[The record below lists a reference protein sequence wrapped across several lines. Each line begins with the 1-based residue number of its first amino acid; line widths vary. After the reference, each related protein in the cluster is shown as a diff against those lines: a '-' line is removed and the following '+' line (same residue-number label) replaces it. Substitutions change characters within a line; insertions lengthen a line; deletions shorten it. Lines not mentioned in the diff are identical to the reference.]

1 MDKTQIELLNKIRL
15 LENNKE
21 NNISRKVTLSDLIE
35 DTNSDSYN
43 MKDINIKNKV
53 TKDKI
58 AKEKIKDYRLQEEFG
73 EKKFIKP

>member
-1 MDKTQIELLNKIRL
+1 MDKTQIELLNKIRI

-21 NNISRKVTLSDLIE
+21 NNLVRKVKLSDLIE
-35 DTNSDSYN
+35 DTNSDNYN

-53 TKDKI
+53 KKDKNM
-58 AKEKIKDYRLQEEFG
+58 KDKIKDYRLQEEFG

>member
-1 MDKTQIELLNKIRL
+1 MDKTQIELLNKIKL
-15 LENNKE
+15 LENIKE
-21 NNISRKVTLSDLIE
+21 NNISRKIKLSDLIE

-53 TKDKI
+53 TKDKNM
-58 AKEKIKDYRLQEEFG
+58 KDKIKDYRLQEEFG

>member
-1 MDKTQIELLNKIRL
+1 MDRNQLELLNRIRL

-21 NNISRKVTLSDLIE
+21 NNHSRKVKLSDLIE

-53 TKDKI
+53 TKDKNM
-58 AKEKIKDYRLQEEFG
+58 KDKIKDYRLQEEFG

>member
-35 DTNSDSYN
+35 DTNSDSFN
-43 MKDINIKNKV
+43 MKDIKNKV

-58 AKEKIKDYRLQEEFG
+58 TKEKIKDYRLQEEFG

>member
-1 MDKTQIELLNKIRL
+1 MDKTQIELLNKIRI

-21 NNISRKVTLSDLIE
+21 NNHVRKVKLSDLIE

-53 TKDKI
+53 TKDKNM
-58 AKEKIKDYRLQEEFG
+58 KDKIKDYRLQEEFG

>member
-15 LENNKE
+15 LENNKD
-21 NNISRKVTLSDLIE
+21 NNLVRKVTISDLIE

-43 MKDINIKNKV
+43 IKDIKNKV
-53 TKDKI
+53 TKNKNN
-58 AKEKIKDYRLQEEFG
+58 KEKIKDYRQQEEFG

>member
-1 MDKTQIELLNKIRL
+1 MDKTQIELLNKIRI

-21 NNISRKVTLSDLIE
+21 NNLVRKVKLSDLIE
-35 DTNSDSYN
+35 DTNSDNYN

-53 TKDKI
+53 TKDKNM
-58 AKEKIKDYRLQEEFG
+58 KDKIKDYRLQEEFG

>member
-21 NNISRKVTLSDLIE
+21 NNLVRKVTLSDLIE

-43 MKDINIKNKV
+43 MKDIKNKV

-58 AKEKIKDYRLQEEFG
+58 TKEKIKDYRLQEEFG